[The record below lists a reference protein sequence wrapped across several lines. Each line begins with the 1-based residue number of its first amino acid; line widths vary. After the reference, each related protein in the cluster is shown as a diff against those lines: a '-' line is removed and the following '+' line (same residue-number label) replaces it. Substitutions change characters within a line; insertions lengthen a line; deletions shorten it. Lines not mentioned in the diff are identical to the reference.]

1 MYQQTLNIRFRELIS
16 SADIPKLGTLLQ
28 ICHNKGMGIPSI
40 IGRIHDALNQKYRLK
55 KYGEDDWDIA
65 HLVLRIGG
73 PKLLHILHMT
83 HGLPAARSVR
93 AQSSMSD
100 TYIAAGVDV
109 SFLER
114 IENNTRRIQ
123 HDEKTIRTIKM
134 DEIAT
139 ETRLRWCNADNK
151 VLGLCYQHGH
161 NSKLSLNT
169 IEDALLIKEQ
179 LESEKIHKTKETLVV
194 ATGEVGNGGTAH
206 TVLTLPTCS
215 KQ

>member
-1 MYQQTLNIRFRELIS
+1 MT
-16 SADIPKLGTLLQ
+16 GTF
-28 ICHNKGMGIPSI
+28 
-40 IGRIHDALNQKYRLK
+40 
-55 KYGEDDWDIA
+55 A

-109 SFLER
+109 SFQER
-114 IENNTRRIQ
+114 IENNTKRIQ
-123 HDEKTIRTIKM
+123 HDEKTIRTVKM

-194 ATGEVGNGGTAH
+194 ATGEVGNGGKAH

-215 KQ
+215 KTVSEQFVRMIDIVSE